1 MPQKSMIVAAA
12 IIVSG
17 MALSAQQPASTEPA
31 KTMSHGKTQS
41 SGMADQAFVK
51 EAALGGMA
59 EVDLGQLA
67 STKATDEKVK
77 AFAQKMVTDH
87 SKAND
92 ELKTLAS
99 SKQMMVPTALDAK
112 HQATHDR
119 LAKMSGS
126 AFDRAYVTDMVADH
140 RKDVADF
147 KHQAMAAKD
156 PDVKAFAAKTLPTLQ
171 EHLTMI
177 EDLSKQ
183 IGSAGAM
190 SKTKTK
196 TKTQ

>member
-1 MPQKSMIVAAA
+1 MSQQSMIVAAA
-12 IIVSG
+12 VIASG
-17 MALSAQQPASTEPA
+17 VALGAQQPASTQPA
-31 KTMSHGKTQS
+31 NTMSHGKTQS
-41 SGMADQAFVK
+41 SGMPDQAFVK

-59 EVDLGQLA
+59 EVDLGELA

-77 AFAQKMVTDH
+77 AFAQKMVADH
-87 SKAND
+87 GKAND
-92 ELKTLAS
+92 ELKALAA
-99 SKQMMVPTALDAK
+99 SKQMMVPIALDAK
-112 HQATHDR
+112 HKATHDR
-119 LAKMSGS
+119 LAKMSGR

-147 KHQAMAAKD
+147 THQAMTATD

-183 IGSAGAM
+183 VGSAGAM

-196 TKTQ
+196 SQ